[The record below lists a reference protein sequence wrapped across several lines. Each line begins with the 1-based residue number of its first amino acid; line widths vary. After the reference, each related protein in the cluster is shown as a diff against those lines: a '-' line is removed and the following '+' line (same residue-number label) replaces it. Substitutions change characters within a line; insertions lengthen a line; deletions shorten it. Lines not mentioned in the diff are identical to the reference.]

1 MADSIAQRY
10 LKLGLRLDRHVEG
23 TVDAYFGPPEL
34 AKEVK
39 AEAVT
44 DAAEL
49 VAEAEA
55 LLGELADGWLRD
67 QVRGLRTYAAVLA
80 GEKMSYADEVE
91 GCYGLRPV
99 HTDEA
104 TFTAAHEK
112 LEKLLPGNGSLTE
125 RLERRRD
132 ASLVPN
138 EKIESTI
145 AAVIEEARAQTGEI
159 VDLPEGEGII
169 LETVSGVPWLGFNLY
184 QGGLRGKVSVNV
196 GLKMSAIDLLILAI
210 HETYP
215 GHQAERV
222 VKEQLLVRGEGLL
235 EETIVM
241 TPTPQC
247 LVTEGIGRLAPHV
260 LLEGEG
266 AGSLAR
272 IVLDAGVDFDL
283 AHELAIERASEPCR
297 WAEVNAALMMYDGG
311 ASEAETHAY
320 LARWGL
326 LTPDMV
332 DHLIRFIT
340 EPTSRSYVMN
350 YPAGF
355 ELCEKYSQAKGF
367 RSLLTDRVRV
377 RDLLEVKV

>member
-1 MADSIAQRY
+1 MADSVAQRY
-10 LKLGLRLDRHVEG
+10 IKLGLRLDKHVEG

-34 AKEVK
+34 AEEIRKEDPK
-39 AEAVT
+39 A
-44 DAAEL
+44 L
-49 VAEAEA
+49 VIEAEA
-55 LLGELADGWLRD
+55 LLAELGDGWLRD
-67 QVRGLRTYAAVLA
+67 QVLGLRTYAGVLA

-91 GCYGLRPV
+91 GCYGIRPV

-104 TFTAAHEK
+104 SFAAAHEE
-112 LEKLLPGNGSLTE
+112 LDRLLPGEGTLSE
-125 RLERRRD
+125 RLALRRE
-132 ASLVPN
+132 ASLVPR
-138 EKIESTI
+138 EKIESTM
-145 AAVIEEARAQTGEI
+145 AAVIEEARGQTREI
-159 VDLPEGEGII
+159 VDLPDGEGIV
-169 LETVSGVPWLGFNLY
+169 LETVSDVPWLGFNFY
-184 QGGLRGKVSVNV
+184 QGGLRGRVAVNV
-196 GLKMSAIDLLILAI
+196 GMKMSAIDLLILAI

-222 VKEQLLVRGEGLL
+222 MKEDLGLI
-235 EETIVM
+235 EETIVL

-260 LLEGEG
+260 LLESEG
-266 AGSLAR
+266 AGRLAR

-297 WAEVNAALMMYDGG
+297 WAEVNAALMLYDGG
-311 ASEAETHAY
+311 ASKAETHAY

-355 ELCEKYSQAKGF
+355 ELCQAFQRRHGF
-367 RSLLTDRVRV
+367 RSLLTERVRV
-377 RDLLEVKV
+377 RDLLEAKG